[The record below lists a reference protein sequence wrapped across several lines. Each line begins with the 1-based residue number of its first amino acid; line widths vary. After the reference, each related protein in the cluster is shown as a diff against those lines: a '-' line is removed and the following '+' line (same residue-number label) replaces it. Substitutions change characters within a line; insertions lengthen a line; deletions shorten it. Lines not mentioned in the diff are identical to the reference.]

1 MNEEWL
7 KNLKVGDKVFVV
19 NNAYKSLETVQRITP
34 KGRIVVDNTLYTN
47 GVNRSNEWNILC
59 LEEATESAVK
69 LYKRERFVRNVFSK
83 LIFNKLRGT
92 KAMTYEQAKE
102 INKILNLEVE
112 E

>member
-7 KNLKVGDKVFVV
+7 KNLKVGDSVFVV
-19 NNAYKSLETVQRITP
+19 GIAYKSLETVQKVTP
-34 KGRIVVDNTLYTN
+34 KGRIVVNNTLYTDGAN
-47 GVNRSNEWNILC
+47 LSNAWNIRRLK
-59 LEEATESAVK
+59 EATESAVK

-83 LIFNKLRGT
+83 LRGT
-92 KAMTYEQAKE
+92 IAMTYKQAKE